1 MHAVPALGGSVVVVS
16 VLNRRHV
23 LAAGLGASVFALV
36 PGRSVA
42 QEPMRAVIVSGGV
55 GGVFYPYGQILASLL
70 SAAVPAL
77 APIGQLTRGSVD
89 NARLIQRGQADI
101 GFSTLDSA
109 YDAVNGVGAFAGDGK
124 LDLSVLAVLY
134 DSYLHIVAAG
144 DKGIAG
150 IGDLKGRKVSVG
162 STGSS
167 TETIANRVLAAAG
180 LDPHKDVERLNFG
193 VAESADALKAGQ
205 IDAFFW
211 IGGVPTAAVS
221 SLAAAGQP
229 KLAFLPTENV
239 ASIEKEYPGLYRPA
253 VLPKTA
259 YAGMT
264 EDVPCLGVANVL
276 IVSSKAEARFVTT
289 VLDGIFANVELI
301 RGSHPEAA
309 KLSLES
315 AAVRTA
321 VPFHPAA
328 EAYYASKGV
337 PK

>member
-1 MHAVPALGGSVVVVS
+1 MQPRERGGSVVVEN
-16 VLNRRHV
+16 VLSRR
-23 LAAGLGASVFALV
+23 LLLSAGLGAAALAAL
-36 PGRSVA
+36 PRRAVA
-42 QEPMRAVIVSGGV
+42 EEPMRAVIVSGGV

-70 SAAVPAL
+70 SAAVPGLDAT
-77 APIGQLTRGSVD
+77 GQLTRGSVD
-89 NARLIQRGQADI
+89 NARLIQRGEADI

-109 YDAVNGVGAFAGDGK
+109 YDAVNGRGAFAGDGK

-144 DKGIAG
+144 GKDISR

-167 TETIANRVLAAAG
+167 TETIADRVMTAAG
-180 LDPHKDVERLNFG
+180 LDPARDVERYNFG
-193 VAESADALKAGQ
+193 VAESADAMKAGR

-221 SLAAAGQP
+221 NLAAAGQP
-229 KLAFLPTENV
+229 SLVFLPTENV
-239 ASIEKEYPGLYRPA
+239 EAIEKDYPGLYRRA
-253 VLPKTA
+253 LLPMTA
-259 YAGMT
+259 YDGMT

-276 IVSSKAEARFVTT
+276 IVSAKAKDRFVTT

-301 RGSHPEAA
+301 RGSHPEAR
-309 KLSLES
+309 KLSIDS

-328 EAYYASKGV
+328 EAYYASKGAL
-337 PK
+337 K

>member
-1 MHAVPALGGSVVVVS
+1 MVEL
-16 VLNRRHV
+16 VLNRRHL
-23 LAAGLGASVFALV
+23 LAVGLGVVSAGLPYRALAE
-36 PGRSVA
+36 G
-42 QEPMRAVIVSGGV
+42 PMRAVIVSGGV

-70 SAAVPAL
+70 SAAVPTL
-77 APIGQLTRGSVD
+77 AATGQLTRGSVD
-89 NARLIQRGQADI
+89 NARLIHRGEADI

-109 YDAVNGVGAFAGDGK
+109 YDAVNGHGAFAKDGK

-144 DKGIAG
+144 DKGISR

-167 TETIANRVLAAAG
+167 TETIADRVMAAAG
-180 LDPHKDVERLNFG
+180 LDPRTDVERYNFG

-221 SLAAAGQP
+221 KLAAASQP
-229 KLAFLPTENV
+229 KLVFLPTENV
-239 ASIEKEYPGLYRPA
+239 EAIEKEYPGVYRA
-253 VLPKTA
+253 SVLPGSA
-259 YAGMT
+259 YDGMT

-276 IVSSKAEARFVTT
+276 IVSAKADDRFVTT

-301 RGSHPEAA
+301 RGSHPEAR
-309 KLSLES
+309 KLSIDS
-315 AAVRTA
+315 AAVRTP

-328 EAYYASKGV
+328 EAYYASKGAL
-337 PK
+337 K

>member
-1 MHAVPALGGSVVVVS
+1 MVEL
-16 VLNRRHV
+16 VLNRRH
-23 LAAGLGASVFALV
+23 LLTAGLGAAALAATV
-36 PGRSVA
+36 RPSA
-42 QEPMRAVIVSGGV
+42 ADAPMRAVIVSGGV
-55 GGVFYPYGQILASLL
+55 GGVFYPYGQMLASLL

-77 APIGQLTRGSVD
+77 EATGQLTRGSVD
-89 NARLIQRGQADI
+89 NARLIQRGEADI

-109 YDAVNGVGAFAGDGK
+109 YDAVNGLGAFAGDGK
-124 LDLSVLAVLY
+124 LDIGVLAVLY

-144 DKGIAG
+144 DRGISR
-150 IGDLKGRKVSVG
+150 IRDLKGRKVSVG

-167 TETIANRVLAAAG
+167 TETIANRVMAAAG
-180 LDPHKDVERLNFG
+180 IDPHKDVERYNFG
-193 VAESADALKAGQ
+193 VAESADALKAGK

-221 SLAAAGQP
+221 DLAAAGQP
-229 KLAFLPTENV
+229 PLTFLPTENV
-239 ASIEKEYPGLYRPA
+239 EAIEEEYPGLYRPA
-253 VLPKTA
+253 LLPKTA

-276 IVSSKAEARFVTT
+276 IVSAEAEERFVTT

-301 RGSHPEAA
+301 RRSHPEAR
-309 KLSLES
+309 KLSIDT
-315 AAVRTA
+315 AARRTA

-328 EAYYASKGV
+328 AAYYAAQGV